1 MQARTSAAIRDFDF
15 AFENSTVRVVANRS
29 LAEIRLAGLS
39 VGPFEEGNEYE
50 IHYWIAREL
59 EKAGIAHFREEEQ
72 LDSTKL
78 FKIQWKERAQ
88 TAGQISRLPDDFY
101 PKLRRHLA
109 ELKEQSVKAPEKM
122 REYETFRSL
131 SHDIVNS
138 RLRKIVSLASA
149 PTHTEQLIKNLTGEE
164 RFLHNKLSSRI
175 HDWRT
180 RILKNDEE
188 AEE

>member
-1 MQARTSAAIRDFDF
+1 MATATGISRLDFI
-15 AFENSTVRVVANRS
+15 FENSTVRVIANRNHP
-29 LAEIRLAGLS
+29 EIKLAGLN
-39 VGPFEEGNEYE
+39 VGPLEEGNEYE
-50 IHYWIAREL
+50 VHYWIAREL
-59 EKAGIAHFREEEQ
+59 EKSGIAHFREEEQ
-72 LDSTKL
+72 LDSAKL

-101 PKLRRHLA
+101 PKLRRQLA

-149 PTHTEQLIKNLTGEE
+149 PTHTEQITKNLTGEE
-164 RFLHNKLSSRI
+164 RLLHNQLFHHI
-175 HDWRT
+175 HDWRIQ
-180 RILKNDEE
+180 ILKNEE
-188 AEE
+188 VEE

>member
-1 MQARTSAAIRDFDF
+1 MQTKALAVIRKHDF
-15 AFENSTVRVVANRS
+15 AFENSVVRTVANRN
-29 LAEIRLAGLS
+29 LAEIKLAGLS

-50 IHYWIAREL
+50 VRYWIAKEL
-59 EKAGIAHFREEEQ
+59 EKSGIAHFREEEL
-72 LDSTKL
+72 LDVTKL

-88 TAGQISRLPDDFY
+88 TAGQISRLSDDFY

-109 ELKEQSVKAPEKM
+109 ELKDQSVRAPEKM

-131 SHDIVNS
+131 SHDIVSS

-149 PTHTEQLIKNLTGEE
+149 PTHIEQMTKNLTGEE
-164 RFLHNKLSSRI
+164 RFLHNQLSHLI

-180 RILKNDEE
+180 QILKNEE
-188 AEE
+188 VEE